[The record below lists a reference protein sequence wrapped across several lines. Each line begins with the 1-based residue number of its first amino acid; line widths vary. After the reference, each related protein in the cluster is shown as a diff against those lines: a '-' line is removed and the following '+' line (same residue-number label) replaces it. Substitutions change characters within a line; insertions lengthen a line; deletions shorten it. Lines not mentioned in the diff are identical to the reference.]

1 MIISYQKL
9 DSMHKNLNIESLRKK
24 KADLETD
31 FHRHKES
38 VRIAILD
45 WIEND
50 VTEIINN
57 TVINEHENT
66 AKLGETKLKELKSKS
81 REVPGKARSMVGEFL
96 NNDSVWQFA
105 DNKGIIFSNIS
116 SRPTEALD
124 KIIRSAKGLAGT
136 LLIEYSYSGDNWK
149 DSQGS
154 VSFKFGYD
162 WDKSINK
169 KMDELHTILWTL
181 NDVNKR
187 IEDTISNDQKAKA
200 KYLWDKA

>member
-1 MIISYQKL
+1 MIISYQEL
-9 DSMHKNLNIESLRKK
+9 DFMHKNLNIESLSKK

-45 WIEND
+45 WTDND
-50 VTEIINN
+50 VAEIINN
-57 TVINEHENT
+57 TVIKEHENT

-96 NNDSVWQFA
+96 SNDSVWQFE

-116 SRPTEALD
+116 SRQTEAFD

-149 DSQGS
+149 NSQGS

-169 KMDELHTILWTL
+169 KIPKSAIDFA
-181 NDVNKR
+181 R
-187 IEDTISNDQKAKA
+187 GGR
-200 KYLWDKA
+200 